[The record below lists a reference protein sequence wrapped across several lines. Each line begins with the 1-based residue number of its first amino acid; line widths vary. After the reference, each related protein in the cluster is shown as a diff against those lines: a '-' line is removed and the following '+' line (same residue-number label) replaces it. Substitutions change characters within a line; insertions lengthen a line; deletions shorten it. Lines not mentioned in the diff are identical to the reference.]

1 MIFRYKKVQFT
12 IKSTIKRKNTLPI
25 NLPTKML
32 KFVYVWICVFVFQ
45 CLYKRETPFPESRY
59 THFPGAPLVLRIPNV
74 FIASKHLW
82 SPNGHYWRNF
92 KLQFANGSRKRPLLY
107 EQKSAI
113 IHKICKSAVVFLWKH
128 NGILKYLIRFKL
140 KHKSHPSIFLPT
152 DVFTISH

>member
-1 MIFRYKKVQFT
+1 
-12 IKSTIKRKNTLPI
+12 
-25 NLPTKML
+25 ML

-113 IHKICKSAVVFLWKH
+113 IHKICKSAVVFLWKY
-128 NGILKYLIRFKL
+128 NGILKYLIKFKL
-140 KHKSHPSIFLPT
+140 KQKVTPPRFPSNVCFHNKPLKNIVRRLFNWQYQSP
-152 DVFTISH
+152 TISNIKLLLFAD